1 MDNFSIDA
9 YKPKEI
15 ALRIEQVSISKSTID
30 PLRVFALSLLAGA
43 FIALAAVFY
52 TIVIHDSSMSPGIT
66 RLLGGLVFS
75 LGLILVVVAGAELFT
90 GNNLLVMAC
99 VDRKIT
105 FKQLMINWNVVF
117 FGNLVGSLGV
127 VALIYLS
134 DHWLISNGAVG
145 AKAILLANSKVN
157 MSFMV
162 AFSRGILCNSLV
174 CMAIW
179 MCFACH
185 SVTDKILAII
195 FPITGFVAMGFEH
208 SVANMYFIPA
218 GMVAQTNPDIL
229 KLVDPSVN
237 LSNLNASGFIQNL
250 IPVTLGNIVGGS
262 IFVGL
267 IYWFIYLRGEN
278 KISS

>member
-1 MDNFSIDA
+1 MDNFSVDA

-15 ALRIEQVSISKSTID
+15 ARRIEEVSISKSAID
-30 PLRVFALSLLAGA
+30 PLRVLALSILAGA
-43 FIALAAVFY
+43 FISFAAVFY
-52 TIVIHDSSMSPGIT
+52 TIVIHESSMSPGIT

-99 VDRKIT
+99 VDHKIT
-105 FKQLMINWNVVF
+105 FKQLMLNWSVVF

-127 VALIYLS
+127 VVLIYLS

-145 AKAILLANSKVN
+145 AKAVMIANSKVN

-208 SVANMYFIPA
+208 SVANMFFIPA
-218 GMVAQTNPDIL
+218 GIVAQTNPEIM
-229 KLVDPSVN
+229 KLVDASVN
-237 LSNLNASGFIQNL
+237 LSNLNTAGFIQNL

-262 IFVGL
+262 VFVGL
-267 IYWFIYLRGEN
+267 IYWFIYLRE
-278 KISS
+278 